1 MHDANSG
8 GPVAPGPSALL
19 DPVPPHHE
27 PGDRA
32 PATPPPAR
40 RVLDCLGLI
49 GLWRHPDFVR
59 FWAAQSVSAIGSQ
72 LSLVALPLL
81 AALTLDASAGQMGV
95 LAAAAGAPFLL
106 FGLLAGVWVDRLRR
120 RPLLV
125 AADLGR
131 AAVLAAVPLA
141 ALLDALSIEL
151 LWAVAFVVGGLT
163 VVFDVAYLAY
173 LPTLVRRDQ
182 LLEGNAK
189 LQASAS
195 VGQVA
200 GPGLAGALVGLLTAP
215 AAILIDALSYLASA
229 LFLGRIRAP
238 EAAPAPAAGRHLR
251 REIGEGLGAV
261 RRDRVLR
268 ALAACSATTNLF
280 GFAFLAI
287 YVLYMTR
294 ELGLGATGVG
304 LVFALGGVGALAG
317 AVLAGPIA
325 RRLGVGRA
333 TIGAQALF
341 GLFGL
346 TIPLA
351 VLVPAIA
358 LPMVAAAEFL
368 QWLALLVYDVNAV
381 SLRQARAPAR
391 LHGRVNATM
400 RFLISG
406 MQPVGSLLGGLLGG
420 WLGLAPT
427 LVLTSV
433 GMMLGVLWLLASP
446 LRTLHDL
453 PAPDEG

>member
-1 MHDANSG
+1 MHDAIPG
-8 GPVAPGPSALL
+8 GPVVPGPSAVH
-19 DPVPPHHE
+19 DPLPPHHHPGE
-27 PGDRA
+27 PG
-32 PATPPPAR
+32 PATPPHAH
-40 RVLDCLGLI
+40 RVLDRLGLF
-49 GLWRHPDFVR
+49 GLWRHADFVR
-59 FWAAQSVSAIGSQ
+59 FWAAQSVSAVGSQ
-72 LSLVALPLL
+72 ITLVALPLL

-95 LAAAAGAPFLL
+95 LAAASGAPFLL

-141 ALLDALSIEL
+141 ALLDALRIEL
-151 LWAVAFVVGGLT
+151 LWAVAFLVGSLT
-163 VVFDVAYLAY
+163 VLFDVAYLAY

-189 LQASAS
+189 LEASAS

-215 AAILIDALSYLASA
+215 VAILLDALSYLASA
-229 LFLGRIRAP
+229 LFLGRIRTP
-238 EAAPAPAAGRHLR
+238 EPAAAPAAESHVW

-268 ALAACSATTNLF
+268 ALAACAATTNLF

-317 AVLAGPIA
+317 AVLAGPIT
-325 RRLGVGRA
+325 RRLGVGRT

-346 TIPLA
+346 TVPLA
-351 VLVPAIA
+351 VLFPGIA
-358 LPMVAAAEFL
+358 LPMVAAAEFS
-368 QWLALLVYDVNAV
+368 QWLALLVFQVNAV

-391 LHGRVNATM
+391 LRGRVNATM

-427 LVLTSV
+427 LVLAIV

-446 LRTLHDL
+446 LPALHDL
-453 PAPDEG
+453 PVGEEA